1 MGVMWPLIFIGNP
14 SLNKACQGL
23 LVKVDESTYY
33 YLCPKGLSSFLSLA
47 RLRPVHHCP
56 SSCNL

>member
-33 YLCPKGLSSFLSLA
+33 YLCPKMIALISRFGEIKARSPLSELL
-47 RLRPVHHCP
+47 
-56 SSCNL
+56 